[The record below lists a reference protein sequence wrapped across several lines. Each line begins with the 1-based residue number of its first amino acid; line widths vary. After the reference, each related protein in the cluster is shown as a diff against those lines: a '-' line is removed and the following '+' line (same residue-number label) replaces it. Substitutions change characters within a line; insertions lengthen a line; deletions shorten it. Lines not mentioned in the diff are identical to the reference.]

1 MNRRSFIAA
10 SIAVGSIGAW
20 GCSASRKDNATPPGT
35 ANIPPFEL
43 EETTVA
49 ALQDGMKSGRYTARS
64 ITELYLRRI
73 AAIDKQGPA
82 LHSIIELNPD
92 ALQIADALDAE
103 RKVKG
108 PRGWLHGIPVLLKD
122 NIDTADK
129 MTTTAGSLAL
139 EGSIPPQDSTIAKR
153 LRESGAII
161 LGKANLSEWANIRSL
176 QSSSGWSARG
186 GQCKNPYVLDRN
198 PCGSSSGSAA
208 ATSANLTVLS
218 LGTETDG
225 SIVCPSGICGI
236 VGIKPTVG
244 LISRAG
250 IIPISHNQDTAGPM
264 CRTVTDAAILLSALA
279 GVDARDSA
287 TTRSQGNSRTD
298 YTAFL
303 DANGLKGMR
312 IGVSRSHFAFNP
324 YLDKLMEGAIDVL
337 KRGGADIVD
346 PANVDSMKN
355 IDDVELMVLLYDL
368 KADLNAYLAS
378 LGPKAPVK
386 TLKEIIEFNQKHAD
400 KELQYFSQ
408 DLFMQAEEKGPLTD
422 AAYLDAVQKIQ
433 QLAREQGIDLVMTKN
448 RLDALIAP
456 TNTPAWVTDHLNGD
470 RFSGG
475 SSTPAAVAG
484 YPSITVPCGYAGG
497 MPVGI
502 SFFGRAWSEPT
513 LIKIAFAYEQATRQ
527 RRAPKFLTTLE
538 GAATS

>member
-475 SSTPAAVAG
+475 ANT
-484 YPSITVPCGYAGG
+484 
-497 MPVGI
+497 
-502 SFFGRAWSEPT
+502 FDR
-513 LIKIAFAYEQATRQ
+513 K
-527 RRAPKFLTTLE
+527 
-538 GAATS
+538 

>member
-386 TLKEIIEFNQKHAD
+386 MLKEIIEFNQKHAD

-433 QLAREQGIDLVMTKN
+433 QLARERGIDLVMTKN

>member
-153 LRESGAII
+153 LRESGAI
-161 LGKANLSEWANIRSL
+161 
-176 QSSSGWSARG
+176 
-186 GQCKNPYVLDRN
+186 
-198 PCGSSSGSAA
+198 
-208 ATSANLTVLS
+208 
-218 LGTETDG
+218 
-225 SIVCPSGICGI
+225 
-236 VGIKPTVG
+236 
-244 LISRAG
+244 SRAG

-386 TLKEIIEFNQKHAD
+386 MLKEIIEFNQKHAD

>member
-386 TLKEIIEFNQKHAD
+386 MLKEIIEFNQKHAD

>member
-103 RKVKG
+103 RKMKG

-448 RLDALIAP
+448 RLDAIIAP

>member
-287 TTRSQGNSRTD
+287 TTRSQGNTRTD

-400 KELQYFSQ
+400 KELQYFGQ

>member
-448 RLDALIAP
+448 RLDAIISP